1 MRERD
6 MMLCKGRISVIVSF
20 SLALALLASCAM
32 PAGQQ
37 EGGEGVDL
45 RTRLIAANLLA
56 GSLAE
61 GLNSAI
67 RLNAVVPG
75 SQRAQLIKETLD
87 AVERSL
93 DGAGMALRAGL
104 PQMATRQI
112 SAAELQL
119 DGLEPLLQSP
129 AGTETTGDAP

>member
-1 MRERD
+1 MR
-6 MMLCKGRISVIVSF
+6 CQGKISVIVSF

-37 EGGEGVDL
+37 EGGENADL

-61 GLNSAI
+61 GLNGAI
-67 RLNAVVPG
+67 RLHAVAPG
-75 SQRAQLIKETLD
+75 GQRALLIRETLD

-93 DGAGMALRAGL
+93 DGAGTALRVGL

-112 SAAELQL
+112 TAAELQL

-129 AGTETTGDAP
+129 AGTESAGDAP

>member
-1 MRERD
+1 

>member
-1 MRERD
+1 
-6 MMLCKGRISVIVSF
+6 MLCKGRISVIVSF

>member
-1 MRERD
+1 MKLR
-6 MMLCKGRISVIVSF
+6 KGKTRVIVSF
-20 SLALALLASCAM
+20 SLALALLASCTM
-32 PAGQQ
+32 PASQQ
-37 EGGEGVDL
+37 EGGEDADL

-61 GLNSAI
+61 GLNSAV
-67 RLNAVVPG
+67 RLHIVTPD
-75 SQRAQLIKETLD
+75 SQRALLIKVTLD

-93 DGAGMALRAGL
+93 DGAGTALRAGL

-119 DGLEPLLQSP
+119 DGLEPLLQNP
-129 AGTETTGDAP
+129 GEPEAVGEMP